1 MHVGIINTMTVL
13 WLLYLFML
21 VECRTTKKVYPF
33 TYTDCALRSRLMIKL
48 SPNPPSFSQRFNY
61 TLKAVAS
68 HDYNKL
74 IYHVDVWG
82 GVAPGKT
89 TRFFA
94 ASGYLCNLSKL
105 ICKGHIGDVIESS
118 ESRILHHKSLPK
130 KFTFFNAT
138 VTLENEHGEKEICF
152 SFETS
157 IVES

>member
-1 MHVGIINTMTVL
+1 MYAGIRNMMTVL
-13 WLLYLFML
+13 WLLNIFMM
-21 VECRTTKKVYPF
+21 VECKTTKKVYPF
-33 TYTDCALRSRLMIKL
+33 TYTDCALRSRLMLKI
-48 SPNPPSFSQRFNY
+48 SPNPPSFNKHFNY
-61 TLKAVAS
+61 TLKAFAS
-68 HDYNKL
+68 HDYNVL

-89 TRFFA
+89 TRFLA

-105 ICKGHIGDVIESS
+105 ICKGHIGDVLESS
-118 ESRILHHKSLPK
+118 ETRILHHKSWP
-130 KFTFFNAT
+130 FTFFNAS